1 MDDSGNLTI
10 RITMPGRIP
19 ILQHAVPTSR
29 PPQLSPKLSVPDA
42 AGRVL
47 RQAFRQ
53 FVSNLEALRTAKDPE
68 VVHQAR
74 IGWRRFKSG
83 LRLFRP
89 VLVDVAEPPWEAL
102 QPLLLG
108 LGELRNLEVALHETL
123 PRLAQAYIAG
133 DTQRAAAWR
142 AFTHALTRATHQQRQ
157 AVRATLQQPAVGAAL
172 RASTQWLQELPGPRQ
187 AGTKKAEKPGPL
199 RPWARRRL
207 TRLHRQLRTTLK
219 TATDAE
225 GLHRVRI
232 LAKRL
237 RYGIEALRPLLPAQR
252 ARRWHQQALALQ
264 TELGARRDIAQVSAL
279 AEQWAVD
286 RGLTEFLRG
295 VSTSPAAPGRKSGR
309 GFPGS
314 AATGGD
320 HTRRATKSPE
330 KTGAGA
336 APAAAGVRSAG

>member
-1 MDDSGNLTI
+1 
-10 RITMPGRIP
+10 MP
-19 ILQHAVPTSR
+19 VPASR
-29 PPQLSPKLSVPDA
+29 PPKLSPKLSVPDA

-53 FVSNLEALRTAKDPE
+53 FASNLEALRTSKDPE

-74 IGWRRFKSG
+74 VGWRRFKSG
-83 LRLFRP
+83 LRLFKP
-89 VLVDVAEPPWEAL
+89 FLADEAVPPWEAL

-123 PRLAQAYIAG
+123 PRLADSYIAE
-133 DTQRAAAWR
+133 DAQRAEAWR

-172 RASTQWLQELPGPRQ
+172 RASTQWLQGLPRQ
-187 AGTKKAEKPGPL
+187 KKPGSTNAGKPGPL

-207 TRLHRQLRTTLK
+207 TRLHRRLRTALK

-225 GLHRVRI
+225 GQHRVRI

-237 RYGIEALRPLLPAQR
+237 RYGIEALRPLLPKQR
-252 ARRWHQQALALQ
+252 ALRWHQQALALQ
-264 TELGARRDIAQVSAL
+264 TELGNTRDTAQASAL
-279 AEQWAVD
+279 AEKWAVD

-309 GFPGS
+309 GFLAS
-314 AATGGD
+314 AATGGG
-320 HTRRATKSPE
+320 HTQRGTKSPE

-336 APAAAGVRSAG
+336 APAVAGVRSAD

>member
-1 MDDSGNLTI
+1 
-10 RITMPGRIP
+10 MP
-19 ILQHAVPTSR
+19 VPTSR
-29 PPQLSPKLSVPDA
+29 PPKLPPKLSVPDA

-53 FVSNLEALRTAKDPE
+53 FTSNLEALRTSKDPE

-83 LRLFRP
+83 LRLFKP
-89 VLVDVAEPPWEAL
+89 VLTDEAVPSWDAL

-123 PRLAQAYIAG
+123 PRLADAYIAG
-133 DTQRAAAWR
+133 DAHRATAWR
-142 AFTHALTRATHQQRQ
+142 AFTRALTRATHHQRQ
-157 AVRATLQQPAVGAAL
+157 AVRATLQQPAVGTAL
-172 RASTQWLQELPGPRQ
+172 RAGTEWLQGIAHQRQPGPAK
-187 AGTKKAEKPGPL
+187 AGKPGPL

-207 TRLHRQLRTTLK
+207 TRLHRQLRTALK
-219 TATDAE
+219 TATNAE
-225 GLHRVRI
+225 GQHRVRI

-237 RYGIEALRPLLPAQR
+237 RYGIEALRPLLPTQR

-264 TELGARRDIAQVSAL
+264 TALGNTRDIAQASAL
-279 AEQWAVD
+279 AETWALD

-295 VSTSPAAPGRKSGR
+295 VSTSLAAPGRKSGR
-309 GFPGS
+309 DFQGS

-320 HTRRATKSPE
+320 HTQRGTENPKT
-330 KTGAGA
+330 TGAGA
-336 APAAAGVRSAG
+336 APVVAGVQSAG